1 MQMEV
6 EQLASLALKRKRA
19 RGKLHAFPS
28 VQFKMRAS
36 KQGVRRHRGGGKG
49 PQGCQMAKFDPF
61 LSLDCARVEGVG
73 RNPRKGRDQIL
84 PSGNLDSQGR
94 AAKDAGSKDV
104 WMDARSVS
112 LIFLPLTLFLA
123 Y

>member
-36 KQGVRRHRGGGKG
+36 KE
-49 PQGCQMAKFDPF
+49 
-61 LSLDCARVEGVG
+61 CAREREGE
-73 RNPRKGRDQIL
+73 R
-84 PSGNLDSQGR
+84 GR
-94 AAKDAGSKDV
+94 APFIINFAVDLRRQSYTMENEFNV
-104 WMDARSVS
+104 QRRPV
-112 LIFLPLTLFLA
+112 L
-123 Y
+123 